1 MKNFKYENEVIS
13 CVNEIV
19 SEKFSDVLDL
29 LYDTTEPYKTVFKSK
44 NKDAH
49 CEVNFGE
56 WFLGGSSVKFAYYDA
71 DGVKLL
77 TSNDALDDL
86 TEKSI
91 HNNIVMFVEHFA

>member
-44 NKDAH
+44 NNDAH

-56 WFLGGSSVKFAYYDA
+56 WFLGGSSVEFAYYDE
-71 DGVKLL
+71 GFKLYS
-77 TSNDALDDL
+77 SNESIYTL
-86 TEKSI
+86 TEKEI
-91 HNNIVMFVEHFA
+91 HNRIGMFAEQFA